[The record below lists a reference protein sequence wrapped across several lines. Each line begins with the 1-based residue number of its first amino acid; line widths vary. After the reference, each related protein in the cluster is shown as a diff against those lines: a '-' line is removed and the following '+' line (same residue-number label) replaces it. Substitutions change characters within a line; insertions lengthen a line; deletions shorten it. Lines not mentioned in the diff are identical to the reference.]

1 MRKRTI
7 LALPRISSRVPD
19 SCPERSRRLS
29 RVLGA
34 RKPALSPPKGGV
46 LRSIIAL
53 TTLLLLVSCSPRDY
67 LTRRLASDLIST
79 SDPFKTPHQFLLQTG
94 VVSNQ
99 DYVSPEYLV
108 LQHHGWISATTAPCS
123 PGLIP
128 PPCWDV
134 LLTPAGV
141 DTVRALIP
149 ADAASKP
156 ALSIPVAK
164 RELVAV
170 TGISKQG
177 NLADVD
183 FTWRWVPLNEIGAAL
198 YSRDLQYNSTVGF
211 RDYDDGWRV
220 VAAHSA
226 PHPGQTLDDA
236 LKNAEPA
243 Q

>member
-1 MRKRTI
+1 
-7 LALPRISSRVPD
+7 V
-19 SCPERSRRLS
+19 
-29 RVLGA
+29 
-34 RKPALSPPKGGV
+34 RKPALSLPKGGGF
-46 LRSIIAL
+46 RTIIAL
-53 TTLLLLVSCSPRDY
+53 TTLLLLASCSPRDF
-67 LTRRLASDLIST
+67 LTRRLATDLISA
-79 SDPFKTPHQFLLQTG
+79 SDPFKTPQQFLLQTG
-94 VVSNQ
+94 IVSNK

-108 LQHHGWISATTAPCS
+108 LQHHGWISATTVPCS
-123 PGLIP
+123 PGLVP

-141 DTVRALIP
+141 ETVGTLIP
-149 ADAASKP
+149 AEAISRP

-164 RELVAV
+164 RELVGV

-226 PHPGQTLDDA
+226 PRTGQTLDDA
-236 LKNAEPA
+236 LKTAEPA